1 MVAGEVCRGF
11 FQELELHF
19 LFPRFPLEL
28 AQPRTLIHGQRRL
41 FAGML
46 TAVGGHP
53 VTEGA
58 FVNTEL
64 LRHAGN
70 RTRGLD
76 HHLHGFLLEFGREA
90 LLRSR
95 QLLHLSRRPSYWMDC
110 PEASGHPRGHRRGEG
125 WRGVNDSEPLLMPR
139 NHHILGRVAVQGD
152 RGWPLR
158 CGRRRPGTI
167 TGRAGTA
174 APRGTE
180 GTRIQPGL
188 TRAEHGKPVRVRAA
202 GWRRGRP
209 TVRGAEVPGRKGCPR
224 SECRLPKGGR
234 KARQH
239 DRPLRRPSRI
249 TGRIP
254 GLVPGRGSAL
264 TWAGEP
270 VKTSSRKRW
279 NQRAS

>member
-110 PEASGHPRGHRRGEG
+110 PEASGHPLVMLE
-125 WRGVNDSEPLLMPR
+125 RGVLAARGLTPSAARTVVPEVVTESREYHVTSSSPAA
-139 NHHILGRVAVQGD
+139 VAVRTAGMNASPP
-152 RGWPLR
+152 W
-158 CGRRRPGTI
+158 CGVSSTTGACW
-167 TGRAGTA
+167 TGRS
-174 APRGTE
+174 E
-180 GTRIQPGL
+180 
-188 TRAEHGKPVRVRAA
+188 
-202 GWRRGRP
+202 
-209 TVRGAEVPGRKGCPR
+209 R
-224 SECRLPKGGR
+224 SVKLC
-234 KARQH
+234 
-239 DRPLRRPSRI
+239 SRMS
-249 TGRIP
+249 P
-254 GLVPGRGSAL
+254 
-264 TWAGEP
+264 
-270 VKTSSRKRW
+270 
-279 NQRAS
+279 